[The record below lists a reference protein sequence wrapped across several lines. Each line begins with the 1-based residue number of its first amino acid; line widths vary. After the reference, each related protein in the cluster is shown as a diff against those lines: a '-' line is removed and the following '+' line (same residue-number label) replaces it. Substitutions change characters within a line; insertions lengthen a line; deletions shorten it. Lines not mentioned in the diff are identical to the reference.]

1 MSQPTVEIL
10 FPGKEPIPADC
21 RTFVNDH
28 PQSTWFHRQALE
40 GCLLQPALFVPV
52 WFVLRKHQM
61 IAGIITATHML
72 NNGSVSSAAVHSR
85 IQSNGSPL
93 LQDNPESNGSILT
106 PLLNQA
112 LHYASDNAAVM
123 EFRNSVNTG
132 ASTETWL
139 KSGFHW
145 SDHLNLIKP
154 IDTEEHLW
162 LELGE
167 NRRRQIRRATANGTV
182 VRPAASDA
190 EVRSWY
196 EILHHLYTTKVRKL
210 LPPVEFF
217 LDFYTNCQQQNKG
230 VILLALSE
238 DQVIGGIVCPI
249 QHPQTMYEWYIC
261 GKDKEYPHH
270 HPSVMVTWHAL
281 LWACHH
287 GIRAFD
293 FMGIGKPGIPYGVRD
308 FKLRFG
314 GQIVNHGRYTKSFI
328 ENRNP

>member
-10 FPGKEPIPADC
+10 FPGKEPIPAGC
-21 RTFVNDH
+21 RTFVHDH
-28 PQSTWFHRQALE
+28 PQSTWFHRQALD
-40 GCLLQPALFVPV
+40 GCLLQPARFVPI
-52 WFVLRKHQM
+52 WFILRNHHT

-72 NNGSVSSAAVHSR
+72 NNGSASPDALHSR

-93 LQDNPESNGSILT
+93 FYEKPKYNGTALM
-106 PLLNQA
+106 PLLKQA
-112 LHYASDNAAVM
+112 LHFARDNASIL
-123 EFRNSVNTG
+123 EFRNSINTG
-132 ASTETWL
+132 VSPETWF
-139 KSGFHW
+139 KAGFHW
-145 SDHLNLIKP
+145 SDHLNLIKT
-154 IDTEEHLW
+154 IDTKEQLW

-167 NRRRQIRRATANGTV
+167 NRRRQIRRAIANGTA

-190 EVRSWY
+190 EVRSLY
-196 EILHHLYTTKVRKL
+196 EILYQLYTTKVRKI

-217 LDFYTNCQQQNKG
+217 LDFYTNCQQQDKG
-230 VILLALSE
+230 VILLALLK

-249 QHPQTMYEWYIC
+249 QHPQTMYEWYVC

-281 LWACHH
+281 LYACHH
-287 GIRAFD
+287 GIQTFD

-314 GQIVNHGRYTKSFI
+314 GRIVNYGRYTKIFERTHST
-328 ENRNP
+328 